1 MSEPTTSGE
10 AAVVFGRPRHHH
22 RAVDSTNGRARVLA
36 EAGAPS
42 GTVVTADEQS
52 AGRGRHGR
60 TWSAPPGRALLYSG
74 ILAELG
80 PAHSLLPLAVPLAV
94 CEAVESLAPVPCL
107 VKWPN
112 DVWAAAGEGAG
123 RKLAGILIE
132 ARPPVW
138 AVIGIGLNVAIGD
151 DEFPADL
158 RWPAASIGH
167 GVAVG
172 DALEAVNAALGRWVA
187 APPAGVIAEYRRRDA
202 LDGREVSWEGA
213 GDAGSGAGRAAGV
226 DERGNLVVVAA
237 DGRRLALGAGE
248 VSLGLGG
255 ERSPA

>member
-1 MSEPTTSGE
+1 VSGPAASDR
-10 AAVVFGRPRHHH
+10 AAVPFGRPRHHH
-22 RAVDSTNGRARVLA
+22 RAVDSTNERARALA

-60 TWSAPPGRALLYSG
+60 TWSAPAGRALLYSG
-74 ILAELG
+74 ILADLG
-80 PAHSLLPLAVPLAV
+80 PSQSLLPLAVPLAV

-112 DVWAAAGEGAG
+112 DVWTAAGDRER

-132 ARPPVW
+132 ARPPAW
-138 AVIGIGLNVAIGD
+138 AVIGIGLNVAIAD

-158 RWPAASIGH
+158 RRPATSIGH

-172 DALEAVNAALGRWVA
+172 DALEAVNEALGPWVA
-187 APPAGVIAEYRRRDA
+187 APPADVIAEYRRRDA
-202 LDGREVSWEGA
+202 LEGREVSWEGA

-226 DERGNLVVVAA
+226 DESGNLIVVAG

-248 VSLGLGG
+248 VSLDLGA
-255 ERSPA
+255 ERGPA